1 MMLRKP
7 CRIAVATVALLTPEA
22 GAFYTMPPP
31 ITTTNRVTSMLSR
44 PSAATR
50 QRHPIS
56 STCRRRSLAPLRMAA
71 SSNAAAAAGGNDDL
85 RGKVA
90 VVTGS
95 SRGIGKGIAVTLGQ
109 RGCTVYVTGR
119 SVGGN
124 TTDKA
129 RGSLEETAAEIEAA
143 GGKGIPVACDHAKDE
158 QVKALFERVES
169 EQGRLDILVNNAFAL
184 GPGDQ
189 LQAKFWTQGADAWDS
204 LITVGLRSHYMASC
218 FAAPLMIKSVKDRGG
233 KPGLIAC
240 VSSFGGLTYS

>member
-1 MMLRKP
+1 
-7 CRIAVATVALLTPEA
+7 
-22 GAFYTMPPP
+22 
-31 ITTTNRVTSMLSR
+31 
-44 PSAATR
+44 
-50 QRHPIS
+50 
-56 STCRRRSLAPLRMAA
+56 MAA
-71 SSNAAAAAGGNDDL
+71 SSDAAAAAGGDDDL

-124 TTDKA
+124 TTDKEIG
-129 RGSLEETAAEIEAA
+129 GSLEETAAEIEAA

-158 QVKALFERVES
+158 QVKALFEKVES

-204 LITVGLRSHYMASC
+204 LITVGLRSHYVASC

-240 VSSFGGLTYS
+240 VSSFGGLTYSW

>member
-1 MMLRKP
+1 
-7 CRIAVATVALLTPEA
+7 
-22 GAFYTMPPP
+22 
-31 ITTTNRVTSMLSR
+31 
-44 PSAATR
+44 
-50 QRHPIS
+50 
-56 STCRRRSLAPLRMAA
+56 
-71 SSNAAAAAGGNDDL
+71 
-85 RGKVA
+85 
-90 VVTGS
+90 
-95 SRGIGKGIAVTLGQ
+95 
-109 RGCTVYVTGR
+109 
-119 SVGGN
+119 
-124 TTDKA
+124 
-129 RGSLEETAAEIEAA
+129 
-143 GGKGIPVACDHAKDE
+143 